1 MLVSR
6 SSSLAG
12 LLLLLSSTVASG
24 QAPHV
29 VRVDLPTSGAAP
41 DDEAY
46 APRISDD
53 GDRVLFASR
62 ATNLVPSPA
71 PGGGDVSLYVRHMRT
86 GLVEQVNLD
95 STGQALEPHWVAFGL
110 HEVSWECELSGDGR
124 YVVFTTRD
132 DDLLLGDSNG
142 DLDVYR
148 RDLLTGTT
156 ELVSVG
162 HSGGTVA
169 ALSFAPQVS
178 DDGSVVQFR
187 SAGAGL
193 VPGQEPSFGTYSRL
207 FVRDLTTG
215 TTAWVSTLGTT
226 SGNNEV
232 VTGHALS
239 GDGRWSIF
247 RRFENPLSP
256 WLDELVRVD
265 LTTLQTVP
273 ISQHALHPLALD
285 RAGEVLVGTAS
296 DPLVPEDQDAVTD
309 VYALEPLSD
318 ELTLVSDV
326 GLPGWTTFE
335 ARSPRISPDGRYVA
349 FRIGQ
354 VDGTLPEPL
363 TGGQIFVVDRDTG
376 QVLPG
381 SLNDQAEFGGG
392 SALPQQTPKDALGG
406 DLSERGEHLVYATS
420 YGNLVKPWTGERA
433 IVRFDRRTAGP
444 QLSVAGLVAGGTAT
458 LTVTD
463 AAPGGVVLLGVSNGQ
478 GPVPSYWGPLYL
490 SPPIHS
496 LHVPTDVAG
505 VASFAFPVSPT
516 SVGTALYAQG
526 LDVLAYEPTT
536 PWYGVVD

>member
-1 MLVSR
+1 MNLIEYSDEDMLAIG
-6 SSSLAG
+6 LANVLVG
-12 LLLLLSSTVASG
+12 QLENTLFNNERAS
-24 QAPHV
+24 
-29 VRVDLPTSGAAP
+29 
-41 DDEAY
+41 
-46 APRISDD
+46 
-53 GDRVLFASR
+53 FA
-62 ATNLVPSPA
+62 V
-71 PGGGDVSLYVRHMRT
+71 PGGTTPGPVFDAMS
-86 GLVEQVNLD
+86 GVNLD
-95 STGQALEPHWVAFGL
+95 W
-110 HEVSWECELSGDGR
+110 
-124 YVVFTTRD
+124 
-132 DDLLLGDSNG
+132 
-142 DLDVYR
+142 
-148 RDLLTGTT
+148 
-156 ELVSVG
+156 
-162 HSGGTVA
+162 
-169 ALSFAPQVS
+169 
-178 DDGSVVQFR
+178 
-187 SAGAGL
+187 
-193 VPGQEPSFGTYSRL
+193 SRVHVL
-207 FVRDLTTG
+207 PTD
-215 TTAWVSTLGTT
+215 
-226 SGNNEV
+226 E
-232 VTGHALS
+232 
-239 GDGRWSIF
+239 RW
-247 RRFENPLSP
+247 
-256 WLDELVRVD
+256 
-265 LTTLQTVP
+265 
-273 ISQHALHPLALD
+273 
-285 RAGEVLVGTAS
+285 
-296 DPLVPEDQDAVTD
+296 VPEDHDAVTD